1 MQMSAES
8 RDLLIQVRG
17 VDLEL
22 LPERLLYLPDRS
34 TLVAADL
41 HLGKSAALGQVLP
54 SVPDRIPG
62 DDLGRLSMAIERK
75 KAARLLILG
84 DMIHSR
90 SGRHQHVFRELIQWR
105 QRHPEIGISL
115 IRGNHDRHAGDPP
128 STLGCRCLDGPLLDA
143 PFLFAHEPFQSQGGY
158 VVAGHLHPA
167 VRLRGPGRHSE
178 RAFCFLFG
186 ELSAV
191 LPSFGTLTGAKTV
204 NPDPSSRVFVI
215 AGDRV
220 VEVPLA
226 RRRKNL
232 A

>member
-1 MQMSAES
+1 MPAES
-8 RDLLIQVRG
+8 RDLLIRVRG
-17 VDLEL
+17 ADLEL
-22 LPERLLYLPDRS
+22 LPERLIYLPDRG

-62 DDLGRLSMAIERK
+62 DDLDRLSTAIERK
-75 KAARLLILG
+75 RADRLLILG

-90 SGRHQHVFRELIQWR
+90 SGRHQHVFRELIRWR
-105 QRHPEIGISL
+105 ERHPEIEISL

-128 STLGCRCLDGPLLDA
+128 SGLGCRCLDGPLLEA
-143 PFLFAHEPFQSQGGY
+143 PFLFAHEPFESQGGY
-158 VVAGHLHPA
+158 VIAGHLHPA

-178 RAFCFLFG
+178 RLPCFLIG
-186 ELSAV
+186 ESRAV

-215 AGDRV
+215 AGEQV
-220 VEVPLA
+220 VEVPLVK
-226 RRRKNL
+226 RRTSL